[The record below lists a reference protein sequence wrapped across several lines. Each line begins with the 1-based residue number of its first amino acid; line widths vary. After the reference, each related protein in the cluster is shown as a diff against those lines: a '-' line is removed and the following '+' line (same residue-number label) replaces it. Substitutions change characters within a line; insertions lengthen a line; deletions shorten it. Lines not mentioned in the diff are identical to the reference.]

1 MTKKADKLNP
11 ADLVEV
17 TGLFDR
23 DLEELADDKPA
34 LEKIITHLRKQRE
47 NVAAAEQAGK
57 RITKKVA
64 TGKASKP
71 FSLDSPLS
79 LLGQ

>member
-1 MTKKADKLNP
+1 MGTADKTNP

-17 TGLFDR
+17 TNLFER

-34 LEKIITHLRKQRE
+34 LEKIVAHLRLQRD
-47 NVAAAEQAGK
+47 NIKAAELAGK

-64 TGKASKP
+64 TAKPAKP

-79 LLGQ
+79 ELGQ